1 MNFLTTV
8 TGSYPRKEIQKD
20 TLRKSTVSEKESLEM
35 VQWAS
40 KEQANLGLDIITDG
54 EGYRENMYWF
64 YQLRIDGVDAIN
76 KKYKHFSKGGSMKG
90 VNMSKTHGTEGFGI
104 ECAVVKNEIKNLK
117 TNLAQKWK
125 MARNSVP
132 SNIEVKQT
140 ITGPHMLARFSVNE
154 RTDLY
159 PDDKALAKAY
169 ADALI
174 EELKTVVSTNTRNFT
189 DMLSK
194 MNRKELDV
202 KPAVGFPRTSDDF
215 EKTPKLKKMRKGRRK
230 AKASELEATSNN
242 RFLDQFVGRELKKES
257 SRRVAGA
264 AFEMGLMYAGSDDE
278 NSKLKVT
285 LSELGKEFVGLDWT
299 KNTETYNQ
307 IFDQIWNP
315 EKRGVTP
322 IKNIFSK
329 LEVDFIMEKIIPR
342 FELEYIIVK
351 EFLGLSQETSVDT
364 ITDIFL
370 NKQKLYL
377 EQKGAEAYDKIK
389 EKLEKNPLARAT
401 TVMTKLVELGKVK
414 RIKRGLSVFYIA
426 NST

>member
-1 MNFLTTV
+1 MLIELNLDEKIV
-8 TGSYPRKEIQKD
+8 AKIKELLESGTYSDQKE
-20 TLRKSTVSEKESLEM
+20 LIINAIE
-35 VQWAS
+35 
-40 KEQANLGLDIITDG
+40 NL
-54 EGYRENMYWF
+54 Y
-64 YQLRIDGVDAIN
+64 
-76 KKYKHFSKGGSMKG
+76 
-90 VNMSKTHGTEGFGI
+90 
-104 ECAVVKNEIKNLK
+104 
-117 TNLAQKWK
+117 
-125 MARNSVP
+125 
-132 SNIEVKQT
+132 
-140 ITGPHMLARFSVNE
+140 E
-154 RTDLY
+154 RTQAANGSSEQVGYLYADQQEIFARDLIIENKDLAKEVNDY
-159 PDDKALAKAY
+159 QNRNGPILESRLDAGKLYQILDNPDDVNHRCIVPKPEMIYGNEYAGLIWVFHNRFLPIKFILTVLAK
-169 ADALI
+169 LI
-174 EELKTVVSTNTRNFT
+174 VETENKWIDLEELKTEVSSDTRYFT

-194 MNRKELDV
+194 MNLELDI

-242 RFLDQFVGRELKKES
+242 RFLDQFVGRELTKKS
-257 SRRVAGA
+257 SRRLAGA
-264 AFEMGLMYAGSDDE
+264 CAEMGLMDAGSDDE

-299 KNTETYNQ
+299 KSTETYNQ

-329 LEVDFIMEKIIPR
+329 LEVDFIMEKIIPQ

-377 EQKGAEAYDKIK
+377 EQKDAEAYNKIK

>member
-1 MNFLTTV
+1 MLIELNLDEKIVAKIKELLESGTYSDQKELIINAIENLYERTQAAN
-8 TGSYPRKEIQKD
+8 GSSEQVGYLYADQQEIFARDLIIENKDLAKEINDYQNRNGPI
-20 TLRKSTVSEKESLEM
+20 LESR
-35 VQWAS
+35 
-40 KEQANLGLDIITDG
+40 LDAG
-54 EGYRENMYWF
+54 KL
-64 YQLRIDGVDAIN
+64 YQILDN
-76 KKYKHFSKGGSMKG
+76 
-90 VNMSKTHGTEGFGI
+90 
-104 ECAVVKNEIKNLK
+104 
-117 TNLAQKWK
+117 
-125 MARNSVP
+125 
-132 SNIEVKQT
+132 
-140 ITGPHMLARFSVNE
+140 
-154 RTDLY
+154 
-159 PDDKALAKAY
+159 PDDVNHRCIVPKPEMIYGNEYAGLIWVFHNRFLPIKFILTILAK
-169 ADALI
+169 LI
-174 EELKTVVSTNTRNFT
+174 VETENKWIDLEELKTEVSLDTRYFT

-194 MNRKELDV
+194 MNLELDI

-242 RFLDQFVGRELKKES
+242 RFLDQFVGRELTKKS
-257 SRRVAGA
+257 SRRLAGA
-264 AFEMGLMYAGSDDE
+264 CAEIGLMDAGSDDE

-329 LEVDFIMEKIIPR
+329 LEVDFIMEKIIPQ

-377 EQKGAEAYDKIK
+377 EQKDAKAYNKIK

>member
-1 MNFLTTV
+1 
-8 TGSYPRKEIQKD
+8 
-20 TLRKSTVSEKESLEM
+20 
-35 VQWAS
+35 
-40 KEQANLGLDIITDG
+40 
-54 EGYRENMYWF
+54 
-64 YQLRIDGVDAIN
+64 
-76 KKYKHFSKGGSMKG
+76 
-90 VNMSKTHGTEGFGI
+90 
-104 ECAVVKNEIKNLK
+104 
-117 TNLAQKWK
+117 
-125 MARNSVP
+125 
-132 SNIEVKQT
+132 
-140 ITGPHMLARFSVNE
+140 
-154 RTDLY
+154 
-159 PDDKALAKAY
+159 
-169 ADALI
+169 
-174 EELKTVVSTNTRNFT
+174 
-189 DMLSK
+189 MLSK
-194 MNRKELDV
+194 MNLELDI

-242 RFLDQFVGRELKKES
+242 RFLDQFVGRELTKKS
-257 SRRVAGA
+257 SRRLAGA
-264 AFEMGLMYAGSDDE
+264 CAEMGLMDAGSDDE

-329 LEVDFIMEKIIPR
+329 LEVDFIMEKIIPQ
-342 FELEYIIVK
+342 FDLEYIITK
-351 EFLGLSQETSVDT
+351 EFLVLREETPVDT
-364 ITDIFL
+364 ITDIFS